1 MPMGLDRGPYGEYEA
16 YNEAAFRHFLAL
28 ERKRADRALGGLDDA
43 AEVHDGQTFYFCG
56 KGCMLDFKE
65 DPAPYFA
72 PDYKPSM

>member
-1 MPMGLDRGPYGEYEA
+1 MARTITVGHNGETY
-16 YNEAAFRHFLAL
+16 
-28 ERKRADRALGGLDDA
+28 
-43 AEVHDGQTFYFCG
+43 YFCG